1 VRGTAAPIVTESPD
15 EPAGHVPIGG
25 WSSAKARGEKP
36 GIIATPA
43 IPAPTISVWR
53 RVQWRFANSVILY
66 LPSEPA
72 VDRRFPV
79 LSEKEDFPGRAIA
92 SGAHST
98 LRGNHR
104 ICTSA
109 ESTRQ

>member
-1 VRGTAAPIVTESPD
+1 M
-15 EPAGHVPIGG
+15 
-25 WSSAKARGEKP
+25 
-36 GIIATPA
+36 PA

-53 RVQWRFANSVILY
+53 RVQWRFANSDILY

-79 LSEKEDFPGRAIA
+79 LSEKEDFPGRAIV
-92 SGAHST
+92 SWAHST

-104 ICTSA
+104 IRNLRRVHAAVNGTKLN
-109 ESTRQ
+109 TT